1 VDIGRLGATARRVG
15 GGRRK
20 VSGSGPSAIPDCPRI
35 RGCKERSRACVSG
48 LPSRPWLSS
57 LVACRLSKREV
68 RPATAPAAAVP
79 VWHANVQDPVV
90 EAIGQKK
97 KPDEV
102 SGFSLRTHRN
112 IPNSSSRAEPTTSET
127 ACGPGVG
134 KPTFTASKGSRLKK
148 LDDRLGTCGLQ
159 PRFDVRVNWTP
170 STNVRLTG
178 RLVFSFAAKA

>member
-1 VDIGRLGATARRVG
+1 MPMFR
-15 GGRRK
+15 
-20 VSGSGPSAIPDCPRI
+20 IPW
-35 RGCKERSRACVSG
+35 SRHRTK
-48 LPSRPWLSS
+48 L
-57 LVACRLSKREV
+57 
-68 RPATAPAAAVP
+68 
-79 VWHANVQDPVV
+79 
-90 EAIGQKK
+90 

-178 RLVFSFAAKA
+178 RLVSFLQPRRSGKRLRRDCRAPGYSRAAAHIAHERVVRRMGDDASIASGLLCRRNLCHPSRASRRGQGSYHRIGVR